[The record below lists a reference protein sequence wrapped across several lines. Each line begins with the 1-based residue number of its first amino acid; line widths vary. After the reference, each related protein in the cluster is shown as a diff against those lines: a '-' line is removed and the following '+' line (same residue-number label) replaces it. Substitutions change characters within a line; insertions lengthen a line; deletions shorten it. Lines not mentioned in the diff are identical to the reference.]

1 MPDINVQDIGA
12 ITLVALAVAYL
23 AWRYLSRRTSGN
35 CCGEKECPAAREM
48 VEKFQRGQR

>member
-1 MPDINVQDIGA
+1 MQEIGA

-23 AWRYLSRRTSGN
+23 AWRYLSRRAAGN

-48 VEKFQRGQR
+48 VEKFQRGTR